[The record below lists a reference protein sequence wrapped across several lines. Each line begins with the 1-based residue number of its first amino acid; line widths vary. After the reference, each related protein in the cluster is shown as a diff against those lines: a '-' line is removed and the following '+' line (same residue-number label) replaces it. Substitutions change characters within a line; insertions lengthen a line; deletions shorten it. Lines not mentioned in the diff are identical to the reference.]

1 MLKYAGD
8 SDILGR
14 EEPMDLIE
22 DEDTD
27 VLCKLQVFISEE
39 GNEVECL
46 PCDRLEYQC
55 KDCEF

>member
-22 DEDTD
+22 DENAD
-27 VLCKLQVFISEE
+27 VLCKLQVDISEE
-39 GNEVECL
+39 GN
-46 PCDRLEYQC
+46 
-55 KDCEF
+55 